1 MGATAQAIGS
11 AATALGTATNAKA
24 DLSLALGSFASA
36 NNENDVALGANSS
49 TDKAVRTESAEIA
62 GQTYQ
67 FAGAAENEVV
77 GTVSVG
83 TQAEGNTQYSTIT
96 NVAAGR
102 ISATSTDAING
113 SQLNAAVSAINM
125 NTEKIT
131 QIDAKVDTNTQN
143 IQKHTNAIT

>member
-1 MGATAQAIGS
+1 M
-11 AATALGTATNAKA
+11 
-24 DLSLALGSFASA
+24 
-36 NNENDVALGANSS
+36 
-49 TDKAVRTESAEIA
+49 
-62 GQTYQ
+62 
-67 FAGAAENEVV
+67 V

-83 TQAEGNTQYSTIT
+83 TQAEGNTQYRTIT

-125 NTEKIT
+125 NAEKIT